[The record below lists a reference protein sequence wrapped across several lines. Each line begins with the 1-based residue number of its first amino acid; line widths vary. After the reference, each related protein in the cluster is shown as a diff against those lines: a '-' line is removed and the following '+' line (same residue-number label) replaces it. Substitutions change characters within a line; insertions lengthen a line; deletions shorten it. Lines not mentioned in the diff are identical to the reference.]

1 MCILHTACTFMH
13 AICTLSTRRLIG
25 YFQLFVKQKT
35 CADFSA
41 QVFTILNF
49 LLILL
54 QEFVQ
59 LLEISQNFIV
69 EIQLWDI
76 NRAAIILTDAIGQA
90 ANFNSVIFRKTT
102 AIFKEICI
110 LYHQ

>member
-1 MCILHTACTFMH
+1 MRIYAHCVYIFAYYMYTFH
-13 AICTLSTRRLIG
+13 ASSYWI
-25 YFQLFVKQKT
+25 FQLFVKQKT
-35 CADFSA
+35 CADNSA
-41 QVFTILNF
+41 QVFAILNF

-102 AIFKEICI
+102 AVFDKIRI